1 MGDVARNPSLLPIID
16 ARTYNKLLGI
26 VGKRGGGKGER
37 FVIFTFPNKDESFF
51 PQECKK
57 TFAHRSNV
65 SHLQADSRVKA
76 RDFPNELNSTLIH
89 IDSKILPRYAI
100 ASGVV

>member
-1 MGDVARNPSLLPIID
+1 MSHFSRKSA
-16 ARTYNKLLGI
+16 
-26 VGKRGGGKGER
+26 KR
-37 FVIFTFPNKDESFF
+37 
-51 PQECKK
+51 

-65 SHLQADSRVKA
+65 SLLQADSRVKA
-76 RDFPNELNSTLIH
+76 RDLPNELNSTLIH